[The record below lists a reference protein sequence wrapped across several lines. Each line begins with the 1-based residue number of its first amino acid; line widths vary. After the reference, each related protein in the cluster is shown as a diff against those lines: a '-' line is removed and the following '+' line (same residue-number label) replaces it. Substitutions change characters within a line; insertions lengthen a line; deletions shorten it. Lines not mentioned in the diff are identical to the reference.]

1 MSLREFFTDW
11 SKGDRMTGFWCLYR
25 LRNRAKRKMIRDI
38 LTFSST
44 AAPDGTEAM
53 WGPAL

>member
-1 MSLREFFTDW
+1 
-11 SKGDRMTGFWCLYR
+11 MTGFWCLYR